1 MRRRS
6 RTGEAGARRETFFP
20 GILAI
25 LLAILGTPG
34 LARAERP
41 REPEGAASV
50 GDLRFHARA
59 VPFRHGAKEVRAEF
73 SIRVPYQQVK
83 FLPRDSVLQA
93 DLRVTVQLRS
103 MSGKV
108 VTQQQQTAVLQ
119 VMDRAVAGDSLL
131 GEIYSVGLAAPS
143 GQYKFRVLVE
153 DLNVARR
160 GLVYAMKSQ
169 KRQGE
174 VNGVVDLGKWLFAKP
189 SLSGII
195 PAWSI
200 APRTEESRFG
210 KGPYEVLPQPSGFYG
225 LYRDV
230 FSAYYE
236 IQDAPPPV
244 EGRRY
249 SLTSRIVAASGDTIF
264 TSRDSLRVTEG
275 EAWPHA
281 LAIDLSA
288 IPAGHYLFHLSLES
302 SDRGARP
309 ATSVM
314 EFDVLWNAESWTP
327 YAADGFEVAAKVL
340 LSAEDEMA
348 FRRLPMGAK
357 EVRIQELWRSVDPTP
372 ETAENETYQEF
383 LRRLEHANVNY
394 TVFERGMFTD
404 RGRVYVRFGEPD
416 EVRIERL
423 PVDDKTLGFAISGEI
438 PREAESQISKQNRGI
453 VDTRPFE
460 IWSYQL
466 RGKEIAARRGLSATN
481 NALKFV
487 FVDEQGYGDYILR
500 YSSTS
505 GMH

>member
-1 MRRRS
+1 M
-6 RTGEAGARRETFFP
+6 
-20 GILAI
+20 LAPLI
-25 LLAILGTPG
+25 GLLLAILGASG

-59 VPFRHGAKEVRAEF
+59 IPFRHGEKEARAEF
-73 SIRVPYQQVK
+73 SIRVPYQQAK
-83 FLPRDSVLQA
+83 FLPKDSVLQA
-93 DLRVTVQLRS
+93 DLRITVQLRS

-108 VTQQQQTAVLQ
+108 AAQQEQSAVLQ

-131 GEIYSVGLAAPS
+131 GEIYSVGLVAPP

-153 DLNVARR
+153 DMNVARR
-160 GLVYAMKSQ
+160 GLIYAMKSQ

-189 SLSGII
+189 SLSGIL

-200 APRTEESRFG
+200 TPRTEESRFG

-236 IQDAPPPV
+236 IYDAPPPP

-249 SLTSRIVAASGDTIF
+249 GLTSRIVAAAGDTIF

-281 LAIDLSA
+281 LAIDVSA
-288 IPAGHYLFHLSLES
+288 IPAGHYTFHLSLES
-302 SDRGARP
+302 SDFGSRP
-309 ATSVM
+309 ASSAT
-314 EFDVLWNAESWTP
+314 EFDVLWKAESWAP

-340 LSAEDEMA
+340 LSAEDETA
-348 FRRLPMGAK
+348 FRHFPMGAK

-372 ETAENETYQEF
+372 ETAENETNEEF
-383 LRRLEHANVNY
+383 LRRVTHANVNY
-394 TVFERGMFTD
+394 TVFEQGMFTD
-404 RGRVYVRFGEPD
+404 RGRVYIRFGEPD

-438 PREAESQISKQNRGI
+438 PREAESQVSKQNRGI

-466 RGKEIAARRGLSATN
+466 RGRELGARRGLSQTN

-487 FVDEQGYGDYILR
+487 FVDEQGYGDYTLR